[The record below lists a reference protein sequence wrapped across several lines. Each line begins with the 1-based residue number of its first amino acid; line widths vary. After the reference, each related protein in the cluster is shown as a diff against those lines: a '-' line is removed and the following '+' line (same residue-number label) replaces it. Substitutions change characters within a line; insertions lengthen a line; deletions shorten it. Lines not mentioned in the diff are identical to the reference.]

1 MKVSDSPLRIDF
13 RTLLATHLRMIHELG
28 AVNQQFL
35 GGNGHGAKVVK
46 VRIKGCVK
54 TYCGNSFIQHICTN
68 ASGHG
73 NQFLVGSLR
82 LKITSCTPL
91 LVAVINQYIWRLH
104 S

>member
-35 GGNGHGAKVVK
+35 GGNGAKVVK

-54 TYCGNSFIQHICTN
+54 TYWGNSFI
-68 ASGHG
+68 
-73 NQFLVGSLR
+73 
-82 LKITSCTPL
+82 
-91 LVAVINQYIWRLH
+91 
-104 S
+104 